1 MIMKKAKWIW
11 LEAMGTPD
19 SYGEFYEKF
28 LWEQGSALCRISCD
42 GDYTLYI
49 NGQAVS
55 FWQYGDYEHYK
66 VYDEIDITPYLQKG
80 ENHLAVRVW
89 HYGVD
94 SMRYIAAQAGLI
106 YEIAQGSQVLVFS
119 SENVRCRLSK
129 AFINERKKN
138 ITWQLGMGFAY
149 DANYEDNW
157 KIGYMADGKP
167 AVSVKKSCQMVKR
180 PIAKNSLEKP
190 AKSTCLVAN
199 KGYYLF
205 DLGQETVGL
214 PVLKFTSETAQDILV
229 QWGEDLQN
237 GHVRRIID
245 QRDFSFNYRAKP
257 GKNEFISY
265 MLRIGCRYI
274 EIFAES
280 PVEIEYVGVFP
291 TPYPV
296 EIAPMVL
303 EDSLDQKIYDTCV
316 RTLQLCMMDR
326 YVDTPWREQ
335 CLYAFDARNQMLCGY
350 YAFKD
355 GNTQFA
361 RAALKLISE
370 DRREDGL
377 LSITYPCGMDLTIPG
392 FSLHY
397 FKAVR
402 EYCTHTGDW
411 GLAKEVY
418 PKLKSILDTFISGR
432 KNGFICRFSGENH
445 WNFYDWSDY
454 LEGRLFEDDVPIPD
468 LIINCLFIIA
478 CWDFLMISEKI
489 GMSVSG
495 LNDLI
500 IDARKGAINAFCCP
514 EKALFSL
521 TQGGGEFTVLGNAL
535 AILAGLTD
543 ETQAKDICSRFG
555 KGEMTDCTL
564 SMKCFQYDAMLK
576 TDKTFSK
583 EILAEIRAVYGKM
596 LESGATSVWET
607 AVGAAAFDNAGSLC
621 HGWSAVP
628 IYYYNLSRDDV
639 AVLRPESSTA
649 IQGATF

>member
-1 MIMKKAKWIW
+1 MNVFQTAKWIW
-11 LEAMGTPD
+11 LSDKGQPD

-28 LWEQGSALCRISCD
+28 SWEQGSAVCRISCD

-66 VYDEIDITPYLQKG
+66 VYDEVDITPCLQPG

-94 SMRYIAAQAGLI
+94 SQRYITAHAGLL
-106 YEIAQGSQVLVFS
+106 YEVLQEDEVLAFS
-119 SENVRCRLSK
+119 AEHTLCRLSK
-129 AFINERKKN
+129 AYLSGKQKL
-138 ITWQLGMGFAY
+138 ITGQLGFSFTY
-149 DANYEDNW
+149 DAGGEDGW
-157 KIGYMADGKP
+157 QIGEMQGGKQ
-167 AVSVKKSCQMVKR
+167 AVLVEKNCQMVKR
-180 PIAKNSLEKP
+180 PIAKNNLEKP
-190 AKSTCLVAN
+190 AESACLVAED
-199 KGYYLF
+199 GYYLF

-214 PVLKFTSETAQDILV
+214 PVLRFTSQAAQDILV

-237 GHVRRIID
+237 GHVRRIIGE
-245 QRDFSFNYRAKP
+245 RDFSFHYRAKP
-257 GKNEFISY
+257 GENEFISY
-265 MLRIGCRYI
+265 LLRVGCRYI
-274 EIFAES
+274 EVFAEC
-280 PVEIEYVGVFP
+280 PVEMEYVGVCP

-296 EIAPMVL
+296 EALPMVL
-303 EDSLDQKIYDTCV
+303 EDPLDQKIYDTCI

-350 YAFKD
+350 SAFKG
-355 GNTQFA
+355 GNAPFA

-402 EYCTHTGDW
+402 EYCSHTGDW
-411 GLAKEVY
+411 GLAQEVY
-418 PKLKSILDTFISGR
+418 PKLKSILETFIAQR
-432 KNGFICRFSGENH
+432 KGDLVCKFAGTNH

-454 LEGRLFEDDVPIPD
+454 LEGHIFEDDAPVPD

-478 CWDFLMISEKI
+478 YQEFLTISEKI
-489 GMSVSG
+489 GEPIAG
-495 LNDLI
+495 LENLI
-500 IDARKGAINAFCCP
+500 LATQKAAKESFFC
-514 EKALFSL
+514 EKNGLFSL
-521 TQGGGEFTVLGNAL
+521 TEKGNEFTVLGNAL
-535 AILAGLTD
+535 AILAGLAED
-543 ETQAKDICSRFG
+543 AKSICYRFYQ
-555 KGEMTDCTL
+555 GEMTDCTL
-564 SMKCFQYDAMLK
+564 SMKCFPYDAMLQ

-583 EILAEIRAVYGKM
+583 EILEEIRAVYGKM
-596 LESGATSVWET
+596 LDCGATSVWET
-607 AVGAAAFDNAGSLC
+607 AEGAAAFDNAGSLC

-628 IYYYNLSRDDV
+628 VYYYHR
-639 AVLRPESSTA
+639 LREN
-649 IQGATF
+649 I

>member
-1 MIMKKAKWIW
+1 MHEFMCAKWIW
-11 LEAMGTPD
+11 LEEKGQPD

-28 LWEQGSALCRISCD
+28 SWERGSALCRISCD

-49 NGQAVS
+49 NGRAVS

-66 VYDEIDITPYLQKG
+66 VYDEIDITPFLQEG

-89 HYGVD
+89 HYGVN
-94 SMRYIAAQAGLI
+94 SQRYIASHVGLL
-106 YEIAQGSQVLVFS
+106 YEVTQGDKILAFS
-119 SENVRCRLSK
+119 DTHTLCRLSK
-129 AFINERKKN
+129 AYISGKQKL
-138 ITWQLGMGFAY
+138 ITSQLGFSFSY
-149 DANYEDNW
+149 DANFEDNW
-157 KIGYMADGKP
+157 PIGEMPEGKT
-167 AVSVKKSCQMVKR
+167 AVLVEKSCQVVKR
-180 PIAKNSLEKP
+180 PIAKNTLEKP
-190 AKSTCLVAN
+190 AESTCLIAE

-214 PVLKFTSETAQDILV
+214 PMLKFTSETAQDILV

-245 QRDFSFNYRAKP
+245 QRDFSFNYRAKL

-265 MLRIGCRYI
+265 MLRVGCRYI
-274 EIFAES
+274 EVFAES
-280 PVEIEYVGVFP
+280 PVEMEYVGVCP
-291 TPYPV
+291 TPYPA
-296 EIAPMVL
+296 ETLPMVL
-303 EDSLDQKIYDTCV
+303 DDSLDQKIYDTCV

-350 YAFKD
+350 YAFTD
-355 GNTQFA
+355 GNAQFA
-361 RAALKLISE
+361 RAALKLISQ

-402 EYCTHTGDW
+402 EYGSHTGDW
-411 GLAKEVY
+411 SLAEEVY
-418 PKLKSILDTFISGR
+418 PKLKSILETFISGR
-432 KNGFICRFSGENH
+432 KNGLICRFSGKNH

-454 LEGRLFEDDVPIPD
+454 LEGHIFEDDAPVPD

-478 CWDFLMISEKI
+478 CRELLTISEKI
-489 GMSVSG
+489 GAPILG

-500 IDARKGAINAFCCP
+500 IGTRKAANKAFFC
-514 EKALFSL
+514 EENGLFSL
-521 TQGGGEFTVLGNAL
+521 TEKGQEFTALGNAL

-543 ETQAKDICSRFG
+543 RGQAEDICSRFSN
-555 KGEMTDCTL
+555 GEMTDCTL
-564 SMKCFQYDAMLK
+564 SMKCFQYDAMLQ

-583 EILAEIRAVYGKM
+583 EILSEIRTVYGKM
-596 LESGATSVWET
+596 LEQGATSVWET
-607 AVGAAAFDNAGSLC
+607 AEGASAFENAGSLC

-628 IYYYNLSRDDV
+628 VYFYNITR
-639 AVLRPESSTA
+639 
-649 IQGATF
+649 IKWK